1 MLLNEFYSKK
11 TQVNEGGNI
20 FKGDLVTSRINRAD
34 VMPTVAW
41 LERYTGL
48 PLQDNML
55 GTTGRKDTSGDLDL
69 GVSQNS
75 ITKDQLV
82 SKLSEVAVSMGVEPS
97 TVIKKSGIS
106 VHFRTPI
113 AGDPKKGFVQTDF
126 MFTDDLEWTKFA
138 AAASGT
144 STYKGAHK
152 HVLMSSIAASLGL
165 KWSPTTGL
173 LTRDTGKLLS
183 KDPDYI
189 AEILLGKGNDRDNL
203 ASVESILNAIKDD
216 PERDEKLMAAR
227 ETLAREGV
235 SLPEAKQMSGPAG
248 QVKGMDRAR
257 TVKPRPFVGS
267 QPHPFQ
273 GKLVGGE
280 SRISELDDRSE
291 DNFTA
296 DDIKQMERMS
306 NLDDIKRKAIQLISA
321 PSKRPI
327 TPQKQSW
334 LKQTVM
340 GKKDKLSVIKL
351 MYDLM
356 LSGEG
361 MKVIG
366 TKTSMEPNSYRKV
379 FGEDD
384 NPTDKVTMD
393 IPLLIRI
400 MEYAR
405 EDAKTDM
412 DLHNV
417 AEKLISLSKEGLT
430 LGMDSYDSIIV
441 SDKDMT
447 EANTFTDARMNAIKA
462 GEKTFTV
469 NGKTYPVTGDT
480 KDELEA
486 SESVSE
492 AKKKP
497 KPTNPELWSRAKA
510 AARSKFE
517 VYPSA
522 YANAWASRWY
532 KGKGGGWRMG

>member
-1 MLLNEFYSKK
+1 MLLNEFFQKPSLL
-11 TQVNEGGNI
+11 EGGNI
-20 FKGDLVTSRINRAD
+20 FKGDLATSRINQAD
-34 VMPTVAW
+34 VLPTVVW
-41 LERYTGL
+41 LEKYTGL

-69 GVSQNS
+69 GVDNKS
-75 ITKDQLV
+75 ITKEQLV
-82 SKLSEVAVSMGVEPS
+82 AKLGEVAKAMGVDPRDI
-97 TVIKKSGIS
+97 IKKSGIS

-113 AGDPKKGFVQTDF
+113 AGDPNKGYVQTDF
-126 MFTDDLEWTKFA
+126 MFTDDTEWTKFA

-144 STYKGAHK
+144 STYKGSHK
-152 HVLMSSIAASLGL
+152 HVVMSSIAASMNL
-165 KWSPTTGL
+165 KWSPTLGL
-173 LTRDTGKLLS
+173 VTRDTGNVLS
-183 KDPDYI
+183 KDPDHI
-189 AEILLGKGNDRDNL
+189 AEILLGKGHDRGDL
-203 ASVESILNAIKDD
+203 ASVETILDAIKND

-227 ETLAREGV
+227 ETLAKEGV
-235 SLPEAKQMSGPAG
+235 SLPEAKQLSGPAG
-248 QVKGMDRAR
+248 QVKGMDRAK
-257 TVKPRPFVGS
+257 TTAPRPFAGS

-273 GKLVGGE
+273 GKLVGSE
-280 SRISELDDRSE
+280 SVREE
-291 DNFTA
+291 T
-296 DDIKQMERMS
+296 
-306 NLDDIKRKAIQLISA
+306 
-321 PSKRPI
+321 
-327 TPQKQSW
+327 
-334 LKQTVM
+334 
-340 GKKDKLSVIKL
+340 
-351 MYDLM
+351 
-356 LSGEG
+356 
-361 MKVIG
+361 
-366 TKTSMEPNSYRKV
+366 
-379 FGEDD
+379 
-384 NPTDKVTMD
+384 NPTDKVSMD

-417 AEKLISLSKEGLT
+417 AENLIALSKEGLT
-430 LGMDSYDSIIV
+430 LGMDSYDSIIA

-510 AARSKFE
+510 AARSKYE

-522 YANAWASRWY
+522 YANAFASQWY
-532 KGKGGGWRMG
+532 KKRGGGWRMG

>member
-20 FKGDLVTSRINRAD
+20 FKGDLATSRINRAD
-34 VMPTVAW
+34 VIPTVAW

-55 GTTGRKDTSGDLDL
+55 GTTGRKDSSGDLDL

-82 SKLSEVAVSMGVEPS
+82 SKLSEVAVSMGVDPRDI
-97 TVIKKSGIS
+97 IKKSGIS

-144 STYKGAHK
+144 STYKGSHK

-203 ASVESILNAIKDD
+203 ASVESILDAIKDD
-216 PERDEKLMAAR
+216 PERDEKLMDAR

-248 QVKGMDRAR
+248 QVKGMDKAR
-257 TVKPRPFVGS
+257 TVKPRPFAGS

-273 GKLVGGE
+273 GKLVGSE
-280 SRISELDDRSE
+280 SVREE
-291 DNFTA
+291 T
-296 DDIKQMERMS
+296 
-306 NLDDIKRKAIQLISA
+306 
-321 PSKRPI
+321 
-327 TPQKQSW
+327 
-334 LKQTVM
+334 
-340 GKKDKLSVIKL
+340 
-351 MYDLM
+351 
-356 LSGEG
+356 
-361 MKVIG
+361 
-366 TKTSMEPNSYRKV
+366 
-379 FGEDD
+379 
-384 NPTDKVTMD
+384 NPTDKVSMD

-417 AEKLISLSKEGLT
+417 AEKLIALSKEGLT
-430 LGMDSYDSIIV
+430 LGMDSYDSIIA

-522 YANAWASRWY
+522 YANAWASKWY

>member
-20 FKGDLVTSRINRAD
+20 FKGDLATSRINRAD

-126 MFTDDLEWTKFA
+126 MFTDDLKWTKFA

-203 ASVESILNAIKDD
+203 ASVETILDAIKDD

-257 TVKPRPFVGS
+257 TVKPRPFAGS

-273 GKLVGGE
+273 GKLVGSE
-280 SRISELDDRSE
+280 SVREE
-291 DNFTA
+291 T
-296 DDIKQMERMS
+296 
-306 NLDDIKRKAIQLISA
+306 
-321 PSKRPI
+321 
-327 TPQKQSW
+327 
-334 LKQTVM
+334 
-340 GKKDKLSVIKL
+340 
-351 MYDLM
+351 
-356 LSGEG
+356 
-361 MKVIG
+361 
-366 TKTSMEPNSYRKV
+366 
-379 FGEDD
+379 

-393 IPLLIRI
+393 IPLLLRI

-405 EDAKTDM
+405 EDAQTDM

-417 AEKLISLSKEGLT
+417 AEKLIALSKEGLT

>member
-20 FKGDLVTSRINRAD
+20 FKGDLATSRINRAD

-82 SKLSEVAVSMGVEPS
+82 SKLSEVAVSMGMEPN

-235 SLPEAKQMSGPAG
+235 SLPEATQLPGPAG
-248 QVKGMDRAR
+248 QVKGMDKAR
-257 TVKPRPFVGS
+257 TVKPRPFAGS

-273 GKLVGGE
+273 GKLVGSE
-280 SRISELDDRSE
+280 SVREE
-291 DNFTA
+291 T
-296 DDIKQMERMS
+296 
-306 NLDDIKRKAIQLISA
+306 
-321 PSKRPI
+321 
-327 TPQKQSW
+327 
-334 LKQTVM
+334 
-340 GKKDKLSVIKL
+340 
-351 MYDLM
+351 
-356 LSGEG
+356 
-361 MKVIG
+361 
-366 TKTSMEPNSYRKV
+366 
-379 FGEDD
+379 

-393 IPLLIRI
+393 IPLLLRI

-405 EDAKTDM
+405 EDAQTDM

-417 AEKLISLSKEGLT
+417 AEKLIALSKEGLT

-522 YANAWASRWY
+522 YANAWASQWY

>member
-144 STYKGAHK
+144 STYKGSHK

-405 EDAKTDM
+405 EDAQTDM

-417 AEKLISLSKEGLT
+417 AEKLIALSA
-430 LGMDSYDSIIV
+430 S
-441 SDKDMT
+441 
-447 EANTFTDARMNAIKA
+447 
-462 GEKTFTV
+462 
-469 NGKTYPVTGDT
+469 GDT
-480 KDELEA
+480 LTMDNYDELIG
-486 SESVSE
+486 STNE

-510 AARSKFE
+510 AAKSKYE

-522 YANAWASRWY
+522 YANAFASQWY
-532 KGKGGGWRMG
+532 KKRGGGWRMG